1 MFYADRLIVSK
12 DWITLLIVGCVLLYT
27 IAKFLYPKR
36 FQEFMLLP
44 ITNKY
49 FLVQG
54 RNDQIQHPF
63 NILLF
68 GTQVISI
75 SLFLYL
81 IIEIWQPEIVQ
92 ENSWIF
98 VQILTVFTVFVL
110 IKFFIEK
117 IISFIFD
124 IDGVIHGYLYHKLT
138 YRNLISVLFF
148 LMNIVFYYA
157 FQPSKTVLIFLIV
170 LVVFANLISLFYSYK
185 TYAKLIFNHFFYFIL
200 YLCALEIAPYIILYK
215 MIV

>member
-1 MFYADRLIVSK
+1 VTYIDRLIISK
-12 DWITLLIVGCVLLYT
+12 DWITLLLVGCVILYAL
-27 IAKFLYPKR
+27 AKFLYPRR
-36 FQEFMLLP
+36 FQEFILLP

-68 GTQVISI
+68 ATQTVSL
-75 SLFLYL
+75 SLFIYVA
-81 IIEIWQPEIVQ
+81 IEVWQPTMVA

-117 IISFIFD
+117 IKYSSVDIFD
-124 IDGVIHGYLYHKLT
+124 STRRY
-138 YRNLISVLFF
+138 
-148 LMNIVFYYA
+148 
-157 FQPSKTVLIFLIV
+157 
-170 LVVFANLISLFYSYK
+170 
-185 TYAKLIFNHFFYFIL
+185 
-200 YLCALEIAPYIILYK
+200 
-215 MIV
+215 